1 MHTDTANYED
11 FKNSNASKMDDDLMV
26 RFFYKEREDKVKTLA
41 EGRPCFKEME
51 YVEIRVPGS
60 RDAQACRPATFRDKQ
75 RFSRHYEAFQKRI
88 EMPEEGTLLKE
99 WPQVS
104 RSQVEELSFI
114 NVKTVEQVAS
124 MSDTHAN
131 KFHGGI
137 SLKDRAQKWLE
148 SAGES
153 KLIAE
158 KEALQARLN
167 DMESKM
173 AQMQEYMA
181 QQNTAMVPAPEPIE
195 SPDEPLPAKTTPDR
209 PRRASRVNRKKPAE
223 K

>member
-1 MHTDTANYED
+1 MHTANYED

-26 RFFYKEREDKVKTLA
+26 RFFYKEREDKEKTLA
-41 EGRPCFKEME
+41 EGRPCFKELE
-51 YVEIRVPGS
+51 YVEIRVPGN
-60 RDAQACRPATFRDKQ
+60 RDAQACRPATHRDKQ
-75 RFSRHYEAFQKRI
+75 RFSRHYEAFQKRV

-114 NVKTVEQVAS
+114 NVKTVEQLAT

-137 SLKDRAQKWLE
+137 SLKDRAAQWLE

-167 DMESKM
+167 DME
-173 AQMQEYMA
+173 AQMANMQEHLA
-181 QQNTAMVPAPEPIE
+181 RQNTATVAAPVAE
-195 SPDEPLPAKTTPDR
+195 DKPDR
-209 PRRASRVNRKKPAE
+209 PRRATRNRKKPAE

>member
-26 RFFYKEREDKVKTLA
+26 RFFYKEREDKIKTLA

-137 SLKDRAQKWLE
+137 TLKDRAQKWLE

-158 KEALQARLN
+158 KEALQSRLR

-173 AQMQEYMA
+173 AEMQEYMA
-181 QQNTAMVPAPEPIE
+181 QQPNTGISASEP
-195 SPDEPLPAKTTPDR
+195 DDQQDTTQDKPDR
-209 PRRASRVNRKKPAE
+209 PRRATRNRKKPAE
-223 K
+223 T